1 MSERDR
7 AIGDLFVRA
16 LTRPGNLLPA
26 VGVAAVGIA
35 TGIWPLYLVAAGV
48 YGALAATTFFST
60 DEARK
65 VLAARRGARPAGI
78 AASADAPTLT
88 DPRLRG
94 HYRAA
99 RSEEEHIRAA
109 IAAAPIPLPE
119 VEVELVGLVA
129 DVGRLCA
136 RAQSIVDYL
145 TTVDENALRSE
156 RSRAESRIAGA
167 DEGMAATLHGTVE
180 ALTEQIDAV
189 DAMNTELGRL
199 DARLGQVQSNLG
211 AIRAQV
217 VRLNVESQP
226 DASARVLEQV
236 ASAREL
242 VGGITRGLDTA
253 ATDAVRH
260 EKGADG

>member
-1 MSERDR
+1 
-7 AIGDLFVRA
+7 
-16 LTRPGNLLPA
+16 
-26 VGVAAVGIA
+26 VGIA
-35 TGIWPLYLVAAGV
+35 TGIWPLYLAAVGV

-65 VLAARRGARPAGI
+65 VLAARRGGHAAGI
-78 AASADAPTLT
+78 AAPTDAPALT
-88 DPRLRG
+88 DPRLQG

-99 RSEEEHIRAA
+99 RAEEERIQAA

-129 DVGRLCA
+129 DVGRLCT

-145 TTVDENALRSE
+145 TTVDENALRTE
-156 RSRAESRIAGA
+156 RSRAEARIADA
-167 DEGMAATLHGTVE
+167 DEGMATTLRGTVE

-242 VGGITRGLDTA
+242 VGGITRSLDTA
-253 ATDAVRH
+253 ASDAVGH
-260 EKGADG
+260 KEGEAG

>member
-1 MSERDR
+1 MSDRDR

-26 VGVAAVGIA
+26 VAVAAVGIA
-35 TGIWPLYLVAAGV
+35 TGIWPLYLAAAGV

-65 VLAARRGARPAGI
+65 VLAARRGGRPAGI
-78 AASADAPTLT
+78 AAADAPVLT
-88 DPRLRG
+88 DSRLQG
-94 HYRAA
+94 LYREA
-99 RSEEEHIRAA
+99 RAEEERIQAA

-129 DVGRLCA
+129 DVGRLCE

-145 TTVDENALRSE
+145 TTVDENALRTE
-156 RSRAESRIAGA
+156 RTRAESRIAGA
-167 DEGMAATLHGTVE
+167 DEGMASTLRGTVE
-180 ALTEQIDAV
+180 ALTDQIDAV
-189 DAMNTELGRL
+189 DGMNTELGLL

-217 VRLNVESQP
+217 VRLNVESRP

-242 VGGITRGLDTA
+242 VGGITRSLDTA
-253 ATDAVRH
+253 ATDAVPD
-260 EKGADG
+260 EKGS